1 MKVLVDV
8 WFDEPE
14 SLFELSDVFELELS
28 LLDVFELLE
37 LFWFVLALFCTFLPY
52 CHRMQ
57 LFYWH
62 KIGRAS
68 CRERV

>member
-14 SLFELSDVFELELS
+14 TLFELSDVFELELS

-37 LFWFVLALFCTFLPY
+37 LFWFVLALFCS
-52 CHRMQ
+52 
-57 LFYWH
+57 LFVCDEFFCS
-62 KIGRAS
+62 A
-68 CRERV
+68 C

>member
-37 LFWFVLALFCTFLPY
+37 LFWFVRGLFCS
-52 CHRMQ
+52 
-57 LFYWH
+57 LFVFYVFFCS
-62 KIGRAS
+62 A
-68 CRERV
+68 C

>member
-14 SLFELSDVFELELS
+14 SLFELSDLFELELS

-37 LFWFVLALFCTFLPY
+37 LFWFVLALFCSFFV
-52 CHRMQ
+52 CDE
-57 LFYWH
+57 LFCS
-62 KIGRAS
+62 A
-68 CRERV
+68 C